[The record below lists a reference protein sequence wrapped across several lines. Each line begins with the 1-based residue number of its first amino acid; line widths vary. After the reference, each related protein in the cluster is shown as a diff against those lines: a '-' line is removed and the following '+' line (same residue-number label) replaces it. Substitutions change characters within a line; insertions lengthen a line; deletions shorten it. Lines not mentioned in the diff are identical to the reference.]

1 MNTYK
6 TQQYPLA
13 TVGCVIVNPY
23 KEILLLKSHK
33 WSHLYSIPG
42 GKIHYGESM
51 TEALKR
57 EILEE
62 TALNVDNIIFVMAQ
76 DCIEHHEFYKKQHFI
91 LLDFIAHTKDTK
103 VVLNEEAQ
111 EYLWN
116 DIKKSLQLPLN
127 EPTKILIEEIIRQ
140 KILL

>member
-1 MNTYK
+1 MNTDEER
-6 TQQYPLA
+6 QYPLA
-13 TVGCVIVNPY
+13 TVGCIIVNF
-23 KEILLLKSHK
+23 KNEILLLKSHK

-51 TEALKR
+51 IQALKR

-62 TALNVDNIIFVMAQ
+62 TALNIDNIIFVMAQ

-91 LLDFIAHTKDTK
+91 LLDFIAYTKDTT
-103 VVLNEEAQ
+103 VILNEEAQ
-111 EYLWN
+111 EYLWI
-116 DIKKSLQLPLN
+116 DMKRSLQLPLN

-140 KILL
+140 KTLL